1 MKTSFTVLGTPV
13 GKGRPKFSTF
23 GGRPTAYTP
32 AKTVNYE
39 NLVRLSYQQQCSGQM
54 YDKDIQLRVTI
65 NAYFPIPSSTTKRK
79 RELMQSGEI
88 YHTKKPD
95 ADNIAKA
102 VCDALN
108 GIAYYDD
115 SQVCVLK
122 VAKKYSDTP
131 RAEITI
137 SEVKQ

>member
-1 MKTSFTVLGTPV
+1 MIEFTVLGCPV
-13 GKGRPKFSTF
+13 GKGHPKFSTF

-32 AKTVNYE
+32 QKTVSYE

-54 YDKDIQLRVTI
+54 YDKDIQLRVI
-65 NAYFPIPSSTTKRK
+65 IKAFFPIPKSTTKRK
-79 RELMQSGEI
+79 RQQMQIGEI

-108 GIAYYDD
+108 GVAYQDD
-115 SQVCVLK
+115 SQVCQLHVSK
-122 VAKKYSDTP
+122 MYSDSP
-131 RAEITI
+131 RAEISI
-137 SEVKQ
+137 DEVKV

>member
-1 MKTSFTVLGTPV
+1 MIEFTVLGCPV

-32 AKTVNYE
+32 QKTVSYE

-54 YDKDIQLRVTI
+54 YDKDIQLRVI
-65 NAYFPIPSSTTKRK
+65 IKAFFPIPKSTTKRK
-79 RELMQSGEI
+79 RQQMQIGEI

-108 GIAYYDD
+108 GVAYQDD
-115 SQVCVLK
+115 SQVCQLHVSK
-122 VAKKYSDTP
+122 MYSDSP
-131 RAEITI
+131 RAEISI
-137 SEVKQ
+137 DEVKV